1 MQYGLGQSAETL
13 AIEGELAQVQQRAAE
28 LHRERTKLISS
39 IMSLNQSH
47 EYLAMEIRP
56 APTGLSGAEQLPSK
70 KKASASWYET
80 DLDDMRMKQQ
90 QQQQQQ
96 QQASA
101 ASRTYVNQGQEER
114 HDYENFDEISKNNP
128 YEDDVQTVHS
138 EGVQSSNGDHQ
149 QQGAVPP
156 PPPPPLPGKRPDNGG
171 QPLLEDMAQGL
182 TLGDISEAD
191 DRVKKFYGIIPKD
204 NKVTEIKTVRMVKR
218 DSKERS
224 VSKTTR
230 RSIIDE
236 SGRVIEVE
244 VGENGDILEAIE
256 AVGGDDNPPP
266 PLPRGNYQ
274 NLHDFLQEP
283 KQNGGSSSH
292 SSDQQPKRRGQ
303 EMYSSNS
310 LPRTYGD
317 SSSGDSG
324 LFLSS
329 PAGKSGGSLSQSI
342 GNGLPKPNFKLGSE
356 FYRKKSKVR
365 TSFIHTTFV
374 FPTLAIVAFIV
385 YSVTPRS

>member
-39 IMSLNQSH
+39 IQSLSQSH
-47 EYLAMEIRP
+47 EYLAMEIRT
-56 APTGLSGAEQLPSK
+56 APTGVSGAEQVPSK
-70 KKASASWYET
+70 KKISSSWFET
-80 DLDDMRMKQQ
+80 DLDEMRTR
-90 QQQQQQ
+90 
-96 QQASA
+96 A
-101 ASRTYVNQGQEER
+101 AKSPMLNRMIGGMDANTRTYVNQDK

-128 YEDDVQTVHS
+128 YEDEVQTVHS
-138 EGVQSSNGDHQ
+138 EGVQSSIDI
-149 QQGAVPP
+149 
-156 PPPPPLPGKRPDNGG
+156 PPPPPLPGKRLENGEQHNTG
-171 QPLLEDMAQGL
+171 EDLTQGL

-224 VSKTTR
+224 VSKITTR

-244 VGENGDILEAIE
+244 IGENGDIVEASA
-256 AVGGDDNPPP
+256 AVNGDDNPPP

-283 KQNGGSSSH
+283 SKQQNGGASSSE
-292 SSDQQPKRRGQ
+292 QPKKRGQ

-329 PAGKSGGSLSQSI
+329 PAGKSGASLLSQSM

-356 FYRKKSKVR
+356 YYRKKSKVSVYKKKVFGIGCNR
-365 TSFIHTTFV
+365 DTFREPSFNIKLSTST
-374 FPTLAIVAFIV
+374 
-385 YSVTPRS
+385 